1 MKKLERLLLL
11 CGFFSI
17 TFVFFPKYIFAYIDP
32 GTGSYV
38 IQLLIAFFIG
48 VSFAIKLSW
57 KKIKTFFSILFKKK
71 SK

>member
-11 CGFFSI
+11 GSFFSI
-17 TFVFFPKYIFAYIDP
+17 AFVFFPKYIFAYIDP

-38 IQLLIAFFIG
+38 IQLLIAAFIG
-48 VSFAIKLSW
+48 VSFAIKLFW
-57 KKIKTFFSILFKKK
+57 KKIKIFFSTFLKKK